1 VLRPGSA
8 TDLRIRAVAAPQH
21 GVVTRSQL
29 RTCGVSW
36 ETIEGQLAAGRWQ
49 QVGPLVIALSNGR
62 LARDQVLWVAA
73 LQVGAKGC
81 LAAATAL
88 EVHGFTGLG
97 IPETSVVHVVHP
109 RASSVPPLDGLW
121 VHESRRLRPED
132 IERRRSLP
140 VTSAARSAIDR
151 ASWQPHPRLAYAMV
165 AAAVQQRL
173 TRPDL
178 LAIELRRAGRIRHA
192 HHLRL
197 ALADVTGG
205 AQALG
210 ELDLTALCRR
220 HGVQPPVRQRIRT
233 DRHGRR
239 RYLDAEWELPQGRT
253 VVLEV
258 DGSHHMAAEHW
269 TADMRRDRRLVL
281 DSPGSVVLR
290 CTSSE
295 VRLAGGDLV
304 DDLVTAGVPR
314 RERKPVTVRSPPM
327 AT

>member
-1 VLRPGSA
+1 
-8 TDLRIRAVAAPQH
+8 
-21 GVVTRSQL
+21 
-29 RTCGVSW
+29 
-36 ETIEGQLAAGRWQ
+36 
-49 QVGPLVIALSNGR
+49 VIALGSGR
-62 LARDQVLWVAA
+62 LVREQVLSVAA
-73 LQVGAKGC
+73 LHVGAKGC
-81 LAAATAL
+81 LAAGTAL

-97 IPETSVVHVVHP
+97 TSDTSVVHVVHP
-109 RASSVPPLDGLW
+109 RASSVPPLDGLR

-151 ASWQPHPRLAYAMV
+151 ASWQPHPRFAFAMV

-205 AQALG
+205 RSGARRAG
-210 ELDLTALCRR
+210 SHSTVPTAPSPAA
-220 HGVQPPVRQRIRT
+220 GATAIRT

-290 CTSSE
+290 CASSE

-314 RERKPVTVRSPPM
+314 RRRQPVTATPPPM